1 MSFLKQLLAY
11 KRICIQCH
19 NNPDADAVASAFG
32 IYLTGNSGEFAAQ
45 TEAKLYLLSYV
56 AEQARAV

>member
-32 IYLTGNSGEFAAQ
+32 VYRYLTSHGVEVSIGYGQRRDVEP
-45 TEAKLYLLSYV
+45 LL
-56 AEQARAV
+56 

>member
-19 NNPDADAVASAFG
+19 NNPDADAVASVFG
-32 IYLTGNSGEFAAQ
+32 VYRYLFYQKPVS
-45 TEAKLYLLSYV
+45 KLLYHRV
-56 AEQARAV
+56 